1 MLQISELFVYPVK
14 SLKGIK
20 LSSALVTDRGFKY
33 DRRWMLIDEQNRFI
47 TQRQIPQL
55 ALFRISI
62 TERGLEVDHTVFK
75 GGEAFEEDALEY
87 FTINNIHFYGVK
99 LSARCAITTIN
110 QENASRGT
118 EPLKTLSTYRLKN
131 NKIYFGQNLVHS
143 GQGIIS
149 TGDIIEVRKK
159 KSLKNF
165 REIM

>member
-62 TERGLEVDHTVFK
+62 TERGLEVDHTVFNSSIIIPFETEL
-75 GGEAFEEDALEY
+75 GEDLMVQVWSDKCRARLVSPEVNGWFSEMLSFPCRLVYMPETSKRYVDARY
-87 FTINNIHFYGVK
+87 SIINKV
-99 LSARCAITTIN
+99 S
-110 QENASRGT
+110 S
-118 EPLKTLSTYRLKN
+118 S
-131 NKIYFGQNLVHS
+131 
-143 GQGIIS
+143 
-149 TGDIIEVRKK
+149 
-159 KSLKNF
+159 
-165 REIM
+165 